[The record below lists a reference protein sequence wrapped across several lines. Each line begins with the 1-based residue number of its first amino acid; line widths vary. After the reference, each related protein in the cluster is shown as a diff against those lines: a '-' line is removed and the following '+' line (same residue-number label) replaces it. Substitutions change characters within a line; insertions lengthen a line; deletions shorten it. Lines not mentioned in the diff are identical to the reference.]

1 MLMKN
6 GKILICFA
14 AVMAFCL
21 SACVPPPDLKL
32 AQDAQMA
39 GNLEAAYGHYMKVL
53 QADPKNVEAN
63 KAVTEIRAHMTNR
76 ARQEAAGML
85 QGSSGMTAVSL
96 NAAIARLDQYRA
108 YDPQGTYLDN
118 DRRKYQQSLA
128 ALGASN
134 RDRENQARQA
144 MAAGDFSVAQGLID
158 AINANDPSYAKLGA
172 LQADY
177 KRSRGAHLEKRI
189 MDAYAAGKVDTAN
202 AAMKEWLGLGFSADK
217 QARMKA
223 AVKDREISILKETY
237 QGLLKKHQYFNAFLL
252 LNKSQYK
259 DAFARQLSKLRNN
272 GAAFY
277 LDQARRRFE
286 SGNVSRAYIEAVK
299 GFELN
304 AEHPGLFEIHRDT
317 RDKVLEGVQKYI
329 AIPAFGSPKDNP
341 DVGTQFSDALI
352 SYLFRILPY
361 GINIVERG
369 KIDMLIEEHKREYSE
384 VANIL
389 NVDLIVT
396 GNVSLLNI
404 DRQDNQ
410 RKSTVRVP
418 VGSKIESNPAYEA
431 FMRANPGSD
440 QSGAPPRTIKVQ
452 EFGNFTIN
460 KGRSVIKGFSSVA
473 VRIFDTGKGRITYAQ
488 EFNANFQATDDYQD
502 ALELA
507 GMEGDPLDLPSD
519 TEVREKLRNQIVQQL
534 AGVVQ
539 AQFEKR
545 EKDFMNNARFFISRR
560 ETNKAIDELA
570 RGFLY
575 CVKAKVKIND
585 PDYTD
590 IRNTGIALTEKDFL
604 L

>member
-1 MLMKN
+1 MLTKN
-6 GKILICFA
+6 GKVLICIA
-14 AVMAFCL
+14 AMVALCL
-21 SACVPPPDLKL
+21 SACVPSPDLKL

-39 GNLEAAYGHYMKVL
+39 GNLEVAHVHYMKVL
-53 QADPKNVEAN
+53 QADPKNPEALQ
-63 KAVTEIRAHMTNR
+63 AVSEIRSHMTNR
-76 ARQEAAGML
+76 ARQEAAAML
-85 QGSSGMTAVSL
+85 QGAAGMNTVSL

-108 YDPQGTYLDN
+108 YDPEGSYLGN
-118 DRRKYQQSLA
+118 DRRKYEQSLA
-128 ALGASN
+128 ALGSSN

-144 MAAGDFSVAQGLID
+144 MAAGDFATAQGLIN
-158 AINANDPSYAKLGA
+158 AIHANDPSYAQLSA
-172 LQADY
+172 LQAEL
-177 KRSRGAHLEKRI
+177 KQSRGAYLEKRI
-189 MDAYAAGKVDTAN
+189 MDAYAAGKVDMAN
-202 AAMKEWLGLGFSADK
+202 EAMKEWLGLGFSATK
-217 QARMKA
+217 QARMQT
-223 AVKDREISILKETY
+223 AVKDREIKILTDKY
-237 QGLLKKHQYFNAFLL
+237 HKLLKNNQYFTAFLL
-252 LNKSQYK
+252 LNKSKYK
-259 DAFARQLSKLRNN
+259 DAFARQLSQVRSN

-277 LDQARRRFE
+277 LNQSRRRFE
-286 SGNVSRAYIEAVK
+286 NGEISRAYIEAVK

-317 RDKVLEGVQKYI
+317 RDQVLEGVQKYI
-329 AIPAFGSPKDNP
+329 AIPAFGSPQDNP

-369 KIDMLIEEHKREYSE
+369 KIDMLIEEHKREYSQ
-384 VANIL
+384 VADIL

-418 VGSKIESNPAYEA
+418 VGSKIVSNPDYEV
-431 FMRANPGSD
+431 FLRANPGGD
-440 QSGAPPRTIKVQ
+440 QSGAPPRTIKIQ

-488 EFNANFQATDDYQD
+488 EFNANFQSSDDYQD

-507 GMEGDPLDLPSD
+507 GMEGDPLDLPSE

-534 AGVVQ
+534 AAVVQ

-545 EKDFMNNARFFISRR
+545 EKDFMDNARFFMSRR
-560 ETNKAIDELA
+560 ETNKALDELA
-570 RGFLY
+570 QGFLY
-575 CVKAKVKIND
+575 CVKAKVKIDD
-585 PDYTD
+585 PDYTN